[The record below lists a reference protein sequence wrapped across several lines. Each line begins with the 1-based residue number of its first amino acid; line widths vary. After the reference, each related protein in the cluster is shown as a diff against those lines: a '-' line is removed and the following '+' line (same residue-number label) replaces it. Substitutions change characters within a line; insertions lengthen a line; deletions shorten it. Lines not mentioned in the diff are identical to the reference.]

1 MFSNLWNHPKTTAV
15 GLLLAIVTIGG
26 VFLQQGVT
34 LGNLGTGNVVSL
46 AIGIATALLGLLAR
60 DPVSSSTSS
69 TNSTVKLGAWMLI
82 SLTLLGTMP
91 MVGCTQKQKITVA
104 QEIVNWAPVFISTAD
119 TVNAAVEALDP
130 ATILVLRPLTLAIDT
145 FGPQFQIAAQNY
157 LANPNQ
163 TTLQVLQA
171 LIVQIQ
177 QNTNTALLTA
187 AKITN
192 PASQATAT
200 RNINLVATIANTL
213 LALVQSISTKAQVA
227 QMATGVHVTLAQVR
241 PYLDQDSMQA
251 ASARVSRDIALSV
264 TPTSEQFFAYESRAG
279 F

>member
-46 AIGIATALLGLLAR
+46 AIGVATALLGLLAR
-60 DPVSSSTSS
+60 DPSSSSTTS
-69 TNSTVKLGAWMLI
+69 TAKLGAWMLI

-145 FGPQFQIAAQNY
+145 FGPQFQLAAQNY

-177 QNTNTALLTA
+177 QNTNTALLKA

-213 LALVQSISTKAQVA
+213 LALVQGISTKAQVA

-251 ASARVSRDIALSV
+251 ASVKVSRDIALSV
-264 TPTSEQFFAYESRAG
+264 TPTPDQFFAYESRAG